1 MKVLI
6 KTAFFALA
14 CGLAA
19 ASAPAQQPAAE
30 DDIATHII
38 SVPVPDR
45 YRVDGLQHGARVHN
59 DPTVQGGKALRV
71 PVPGHSEHAW
81 SVAVAVPINHEVH
94 AGDNLVLAFW
104 ARLQEG
110 DNGATSATLPYNAVQ
125 LAAEPYTEVFGGP
138 ATIGPEWQMYEVR
151 GRADR
156 DYAAGALNVAMH
168 LATGHQTIDIGPVFV
183 VDMGQ

>member
-71 PVPGHSEHAW
+71 PVPVGGLHPRSIVTHT
-81 SVAVAVPINHEVH
+81 
-94 AGDNLVLAFW
+94 LARQP
-104 ARLQEG
+104 AR
-110 DNGATSATLPYNAVQ
+110 V
-125 LAAEPYTEVFGGP
+125 
-138 ATIGPEWQMYEVR
+138 
-151 GRADR
+151 
-156 DYAAGALNVAMH
+156 
-168 LATGHQTIDIGPVFV
+168 
-183 VDMGQ
+183 